1 MKFIYPSF
9 LFALSAIVIPIIIH
23 LFNFRKFKK
32 VNFPDIRFL
41 KSVKQ
46 ETQSKSKLKHLLVLI
61 SRILAISSLV
71 IAFAQ
76 PYIPLGNKEINL
88 KNKVISI
95 YVDNSF
101 SMEAVNENGTLF
113 DEAKRKAKEIAMAYR
128 QSDEFQLL
136 TNDFE
141 GRHQR
146 LFNRDEFPEMI
157 NEIKISP
164 SVKTLSE
171 VVSRQNDLINNYS
184 IGKYIYLISDFQKS
198 ISNIEKINKDSST
211 NINFIPLNVKEGS
224 NLYIDSCWF
233 LSPVRQLN
241 KVEKLM
247 VRIKNISGK
256 SLENIPLK
264 LFINNKQKALASIDI
279 GENSQ
284 TDILLSFNINEAGIQ
299 NCRLEITDYPVVFD
313 DKFYFSFTVNNKIY
327 VAIINGKNENK
338 YLNSLFLNDSAIV
351 LANSQESQI
360 DYSKLP
366 ENSFITINEIEKIS
380 SGLSQELQKFVSNG
394 GSLLVVPGR
403 KIDFDSYKSFLSSLQ
418 SKYFEKADSS
428 ELKVAQ
434 VNFENSIFK
443 DVFDKIPDNIEL
455 PKVEYHY
462 SLSKNIYSMEEYILK
477 LQNGDIFL
485 SKQNFNKG
493 KIYLL
498 CSPLDDESGN
508 FQKQALFV
516 PALYNIALQ
525 SQSVYPLFY
534 TIGKDENIE
543 INNIN
548 LSGEDI
554 FKIKNFTSDFNVI
567 PEHKFLNSQYF
578 LNIHNQIADAGNYI
592 VSVKDKSLMGV
603 SFNFNRKESIL
614 NYYDEKEIEDL
625 SAQAKLSN
633 SSVIYTKNS
642 SLTKTI
648 IEYNQ
653 GKKLWKLFV
662 IFNLLFF
669 AFEIILLRFWK

>member
-9 LFALSAIVIPIIIH
+9 LFALAAIAIPIIIH

-32 VNFPDIRFL
+32 IYFPDIRFL
-41 KSVKQ
+41 QSVKQ

-71 IAFAQ
+71 IAFSQ

-101 SMEAVNENGTLF
+101 SMEAVNENGTLL

-146 LFNRDEFPEMI
+146 LFNRDEFLEMI

-171 VVSRQNDLINNYS
+171 AVSRQNDLINNYT
-184 IGKYIYLISDFQKS
+184 IGKYIYMVSDFQKS
-198 ISNIEKINKDSST
+198 ISDIEKINKDSSV
-211 NINFIPLNVKEGS
+211 NISFIPLNVKES
-224 NLYIDSCWF
+224 PNLYIDSCWF

-247 VRIKNISGK
+247 VRVKNISGK
-256 SLENIPLK
+256 SFENIPLK
-264 LFINNKQKALASIDI
+264 LFINKKQKALASIDI

-284 TDILLSFNINEAGIQ
+284 TDVLLSFTVNEAGIQ

-327 VAIINGKNENK
+327 VSIINGKDENK
-338 YLNSLFLNDSAIV
+338 YLNSLFINDSAIV
-351 LANSQESQI
+351 LKNSQEDKI
-360 DYSKLP
+360 DYSKLSG
-366 ENSFITINEIEKIS
+366 NSFIILNEVEKIS
-380 SGLSQELQKFVSNG
+380 SGLSQELNKFVSNG
-394 GSLLVVPGR
+394 SSLLVIPAR

-428 ELKVAQ
+428 ELKVDK
-434 VNFENSIFK
+434 VNFENILFK
-443 DVFDKIPDNIEL
+443 DVFEKIPENIEL
-455 PKVEYHY
+455 PKIKYHY
-462 SLSKNIYSMEEYILK
+462 VLSKNLRSMEEYILK
-477 LQNGDIFL
+477 LQNGDMFL
-485 SKQNFNKG
+485 SSQNFNKG

-498 CSPLDDESGN
+498 CSPLNDESGN
-508 FQKQALFV
+508 FQKQAIFV
-516 PALYNIALQ
+516 PAVYNIALQ
-525 SQSVYPLFY
+525 SQPTSPLFY
-534 TIGKDENIE
+534 TIGNDENIE
-543 INNIN
+543 LSNIN

-554 FKIKNFTSDFNVI
+554 FKIKDISSDFTVI
-567 PEHKFLNSQYF
+567 PEHKLLNSQYF
-578 LNIHNQIADAGNYI
+578 LNIHNQITNAGNYI
-592 VSVKDKSLMGV
+592 VSVKDKDLTGV
-603 SFNFNRKESIL
+603 SFNFNRKESAL
-614 NYYDEKEIEDL
+614 NYYDDAEIEDL
-625 SAQAKLSN
+625 SVKAKLSN
-633 SSVIYTKNS
+633 SSVIYTKNT

-648 IEYNQ
+648 LEYNQ
-653 GKKLWKLFV
+653 GKKLWKIFV
-662 IFNLLFF
+662 ILALLFL
-669 AFEIILLRFWK
+669 AAEIALLRFWK